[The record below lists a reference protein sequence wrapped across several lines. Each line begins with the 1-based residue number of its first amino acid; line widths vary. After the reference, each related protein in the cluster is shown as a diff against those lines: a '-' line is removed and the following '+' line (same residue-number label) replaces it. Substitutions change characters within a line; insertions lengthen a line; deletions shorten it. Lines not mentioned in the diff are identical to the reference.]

1 MVQERTVRTPAWF
14 GAVGLVAVVV
24 VATVFGLMG
33 VVGGTP
39 PMPPAPAKVV
49 VGTAAPAASNLAAW
63 PDLRVT
69 LPDASVRVRARF
81 RMPQTGLAK
90 VAYTGPLQ
98 WTADVGASHTLRLTH
113 RDAVDLAVPRMV
125 KNLRFVA
132 PGCVPVEVTMPTA
145 QEGLVELGDVDLL
158 PTARLTFVVTGL
170 PAACAGTATF
180 AACSAEFAGSLDC
193 AAGGQNGDATF
204 PFLDGVDV
212 SWGATLR
219 GPHGLVQLS
228 GREAALRPGEQRA
241 VVVEAASVA
250 LRPCRLVGPSPQ
262 LLPHVAVRVLAAGV
276 DPHGNEPTA
285 SFDDSG
291 SCLLALGP
299 STTLALAGADGREL
313 LAADTGTEL
322 QLRPAT
328 PLVGCYYG
336 DANGAPVPFSCNQR
350 PAVRVLVAERSQLQ
364 AFTVQVDGQ
373 PARRILVADLP
384 TDRDW
389 IDLARVPSSPL
400 GELAVQVRAAAV
412 PGRLLGLQVLDSHGT
427 ERAASLVAASPVLFA
442 ALEPGRYDVR
452 FRVDGEPAA
461 FAARGVEVGAGG
473 RCEVAVDAPPAVV
486 WTGEVIGQTT
496 APSAQ
501 RFHRVR
507 LGGRAAGAAPSL
519 QGGTWFSIDAAG
531 SFTFS
536 LSPGEVP
543 TKAFDLRCV
552 TMVLSASEVT
562 IDPVRHHV
570 VVRPPSDLR
579 WVDLQIEPGEDTPW
593 SAQLQRPGAT
603 EPWMMLW
610 RREQRPIAVPPGA
623 VFGGA
628 LFAHEPGGRQ
638 LGWFD
643 VDGSLP
649 RPVVRTRGGRT
660 VTFRTDGKEA
670 RQVVLIGPR
679 GQSGTSCTLAPGAE
693 QQVFV
698 PEGTR
703 GYVLSSAL
711 APGAEPAPVSIPATG
726 AVVVP

>member
-14 GAVGLVAVVV
+14 SAVGLVAVVV
-24 VATVFGLMG
+24 VATLFGLMG
-33 VVGGTP
+33 VIGGTP
-39 PMPPAPAKVV
+39 PLPPVPATAV
-49 VGTAAPAASNLAAW
+49 VGTAKPAASNLAAW
-63 PDLRVT
+63 PELRVA

-98 WTADVGASHTLRLTH
+98 WTADVGASHTLRLLH
-113 RDAVDLAVPRMV
+113 RDAVDLAVPRTV
-125 KNLRFVA
+125 QNLRFVA
-132 PGCVPVEVTMPTA
+132 PGCVSVEVTMPPA
-145 QEGLVELGDVDLL
+145 QDGLVELGDVDLL

-180 AACSAEFAGSLDC
+180 AACAAEYAGCMDC
-193 AAGGQNGDATF
+193 ADGGQNGDATF
-204 PFLDGVDV
+204 PFLDGVEM

-228 GREAALRPGEQRA
+228 GREPALRPGEQRA

-276 DPHGNEPTA
+276 DPHGNEPTIA
-285 SFDDSG
+285 FDANG
-291 SCLLALGP
+291 TCLLAIGP
-299 STTLALAGADGREL
+299 QAKLALAGADGREL
-313 LAADTGTEL
+313 LATDTGTEL
-322 QLRPAT
+322 QLRPAS
-328 PLVGCYYG
+328 PLVGCYFG
-336 DANGAPVPFSCNQR
+336 DANGALVPFSCNQG
-350 PAVRVLVAERSQLQ
+350 PAARVLVAERSRLQ
-364 AFTVQVDGQ
+364 ALTVQVDGL
-373 PARRILVADLP
+373 PAQRILAADLP
-384 TDRDW
+384 TDTDW
-389 IDLARVPSSPL
+389 IDLARVPSTRL
-400 GELAVQVRAAAV
+400 GELAVQVRGAAV
-412 PGRLLGLQVLDSHGT
+412 AGRLLGLQVLDTDGT

-442 ALEPGRYDVR
+442 ALAPGRYDVR

-461 FAARGVEVGAGG
+461 FAVRGVEVGAGG
-473 RCEVAVDAPPAVV
+473 RCEVAVDAPPAVA
-486 WTGEVIGQTT
+486 WTGEVQGQTT

-507 LGGRAAGAAPSL
+507 LGRRAAGAAPSL
-519 QGGTWFSIDAAG
+519 QDGTWYSLDAAG
-531 SFTFS
+531 AFRFT
-536 LSPGEVP
+536 LPPGEVP
-543 TKAFDLRCV
+543 TKSIDLRCV
-552 TMVLSASEVT
+552 TMLLPAAEVT
-562 IDPVRHHV
+562 IDPARHHV
-570 VVRPPSDLR
+570 VVRPPADLR

-593 SAQLQRPGAT
+593 SAWLQRPGT
-603 EPWMMLW
+603 PEPWLMLW
-610 RREQRPIAVPPGA
+610 RREQRPIAVPSGA

-638 LGWFD
+638 LGWFE

-649 RPVVRTRGGRT
+649 RPVVRMRGGRT
-660 VTFRTDGKEA
+660 VTFRTDGKDA

-679 GQSGTSCTLAPGAE
+679 GQTGTSCTLAPGVE

-711 APGAEPAPVSIPATG
+711 VPGAEPAPVPIPATG
-726 AVVVP
+726 GVVVP

>member
-24 VATVFGLMG
+24 VATLFGLMG
-33 VVGGTP
+33 VIGGTP
-39 PMPPAPAKVV
+39 PMPPVPAKA
-49 VGTAAPAASNLAAW
+49 VGATAAPAAENFAAW
-63 PDLRVT
+63 PEVRVA
-69 LPDASVRVRARF
+69 LPDAAVRVRARF

-113 RDAVDLAVPRMV
+113 RDAVDLAVPRTV

-132 PGCVPVEVTMPTA
+132 PGCVPVEVTMPPA
-145 QEGLVELGDVDLL
+145 HEGLVELGDVDLL

-180 AACSAEFAGSLDC
+180 AACAAEFGGSLDC
-193 AAGGQNGDATF
+193 AEGGRNGDATF
-204 PFLDGVDV
+204 PFLDGVEV

-219 GPHGLVQLS
+219 GPHGLVQLA
-228 GREAALRPGEQRA
+228 GRETALRPGEQRA

-262 LLPHVAVRVLAAGV
+262 LLPHVAVRVLTAGV
-276 DPHGNEPTA
+276 DPHGNEPTVG
-285 SFDDSG
+285 FDANG
-291 SCLLALGP
+291 TCLLAIGP
-299 STTLALAGADGREL
+299 NTRLALAGAEGQELLATDTGREL
-313 LAADTGTEL
+313 E
-322 QLRPAT
+322 LRPAT

-336 DANGAPVPFSCNQR
+336 DASGALVPFSWNQR
-350 PAVRVLVAERSQLQ
+350 PAARVLVAERSRLP
-364 AFTVQVDGQ
+364 ALTVQVDGL
-373 PARRILVADLP
+373 PARRILAADLP

-389 IDLARVPSSPL
+389 IDLALVPSTLL
-400 GELAVQVRAAAV
+400 GELAVQVRGAAV
-412 PGRLLGLQVLDSHGT
+412 PGRLLGLQVLDAEGT
-427 ERAASLVAASPVLFA
+427 ERAASLVSASPVVFA

-461 FAARGVEVGAGG
+461 FAARGVDVGAGG

-486 WTGEVIGQTT
+486 WTGEVVGQAT

-507 LGGRAAGAAPSL
+507 LGSRTAGQNASL
-519 QGGTWFSIDAAG
+519 HGHTWYSLDAAG
-531 SFTFS
+531 SFCFT
-536 LSPGEVP
+536 LPPGEVP

-552 TMVLSASEVT
+552 MMVLPAAEVT
-562 IDPVRHHV
+562 IDPARHHV
-570 VVRPPSDLR
+570 VVRPPADVR

-593 SAQLQRPGAT
+593 SAWLQRPGT
-603 EPWMMLW
+603 PGPWMMLW
-610 RREQRPIAVPPGA
+610 RREQRSIAVPPGA

-638 LGWFD
+638 LGWFE

-660 VTFRTDGKEA
+660 VTFRTEGKA
-670 RQVVLIGPR
+670 PRQVVLIGPR
-679 GQSGTSCTLAPGAE
+679 GQTGTSCTLAPGTE

-711 APGAEPAPVSIPATG
+711 ALGAEPSPVPIPATG